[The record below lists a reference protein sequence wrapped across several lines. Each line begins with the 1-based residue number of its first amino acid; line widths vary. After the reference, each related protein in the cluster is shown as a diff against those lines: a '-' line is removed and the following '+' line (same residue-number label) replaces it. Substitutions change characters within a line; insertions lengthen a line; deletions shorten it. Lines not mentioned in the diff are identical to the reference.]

1 MKCIISCCPL
11 QGLLLNFASMESQ
24 AAGFESRWFT
34 SCLGISVLRALAA
47 QMSWRFWW
55 SFAGSWV
62 GHSHGWVGWYTRRE
76 CLLHLKAG
84 TLAHSNSAVDEWV
97 SQRMSQCHH
106 YILHTAY
113 PRPWSFWQ
121 WILPWRSCWRA
132 WTGECWLMLPRSCW
146 NNGRKWQKHREYT
159 VDETLDDLR
168 SHSLS
173 QLIPMRRISVSKLLL
188 IDSRSTWHTR
198 RSCPN
203 RFVQVHQSGVFPVS
217 SPQIFVNVVNR
228 FLLVWKDLGMQRLCP
243 RFFYSYLVPWEH

>member
-1 MKCIISCCPL
+1 M
-11 QGLLLNFASMESQ
+11 
-24 AAGFESRWFT
+24 
-34 SCLGISVLRALAA
+34 
-47 QMSWRFWW
+47 
-55 SFAGSWV
+55 AGS
-62 GHSHGWVGWYTRRE
+62 
-76 CLLHLKAG
+76 AG
-84 TLAHSNSAVDEWV
+84 TLCVNVCCIWRLVHWHTRTVQINEWV

-198 RSCPN
+198 RPCPN
-203 RFVQVHQSGVFPVS
+203 RFVQVHQPGVFPVC
-217 SPQIFVNVVNR
+217 SPQIFVNVVKR